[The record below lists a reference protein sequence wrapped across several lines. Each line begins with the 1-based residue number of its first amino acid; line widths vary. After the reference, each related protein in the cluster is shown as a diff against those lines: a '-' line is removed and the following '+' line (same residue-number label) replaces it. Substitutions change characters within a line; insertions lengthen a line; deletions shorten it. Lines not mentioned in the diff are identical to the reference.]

1 MQPCTVH
8 LKCLVALSVMYRVS
22 AHSCL
27 LYAASIP
34 TKTHPLPSSSGVVFG
49 RINNHDCY
57 KKFAVSGPER

>member
-8 LKCLVALSVMYRVS
+8 LKYPVALSVMLRVS

-34 TKTHPLPSSSGVVFG
+34 TKTHSLPSSSGVVFG

-57 KKFAVSGPER
+57 